1 MSAEQQDEPAI
12 GAYKLINY
20 DVEAQFGE
28 DCKNAA
34 TSAIALYYKGEKSHF
49 QDVAQLIKEGA
60 SAARHTRCRR
70 PGARRRRWTDHHAL
84 RCRAG
89 AAPLTRL
96 PACLPVCLPACL
108 LRPARPPTA
117 APRRARTCARA
128 FAEIEEKHGVTYH
141 VIVGKNFG
149 SFVTHEA
156 DRYGCCCT
164 GLRLPRL
171 SAP

>member
-96 PACLPVCLPACL
+96 PACLPVCLPASYGP
-108 LRPARPPTA
+108 PARPPPRPA
-117 APRRARTCARA
+117 APARA
-128 FAEIEEKHGVTYH
+128 PAP
-141 VIVGKNFG
+141 
-149 SFVTHEA
+149 SQ
-156 DRYGCCCT
+156 R
-164 GLRLPRL
+164 LRR
-171 SAP
+171 SMASRTM